1 MSGLMEEISTELVRL
16 TIDECFVYKL
26 TKRNANGH
34 RCVKINV
41 VVIVLLVLRKVF
53 ICSPPHVCEIVLIKI
68 LIFNSQSR
76 RLGIRQAI
84 DHRRDESSPM

>member
-1 MSGLMEEISTELVRL
+1 MSGLMMMEEISTELVRL

-34 RCVKINV
+34 RYVKFNV

-53 ICSPPHVCEIVLIKI
+53 ICSPPHNPENIFVRLFL
-68 LIFNSQSR
+68 LIFN
-76 RLGIRQAI
+76 I
-84 DHRRDESSPM
+84 